1 MKKIIFVTSSLNT
14 TKTILD
20 TKFPQKITNTYQLLD
35 NLKKYW
41 PKQAKVL
48 MISSDP
54 LTFEIN
60 DFYANIYRKSFQLS
74 DLEYQKIEILDDRYY
89 PNLQQYDVLILAGG
103 HTLTQNKFFNQIN
116 LKAQLENYSGLMIG
130 ISAGSMNLAGLVY
143 GAPELENEAIDKNF
157 QRYYPGL
164 DLFPYRIIPHFNE
177 LKDITLDNL
186 KMVEEILIPDSFNH
200 DFYTLDDDSYFILKD
215 NHISL
220 YGSSYYF
227 EKGKTIYL
235 NNQADFMRL
244 IKY

>member
-20 TKFPQKITNTYQLLD
+20 TKLPQKITNTYQLRD
-35 NLKKYW
+35 NLQKYW
-41 PKQAKVL
+41 PKKANVL

-74 DLEYQKIEILDDRYY
+74 DLDYQKIEIFDDRYY
-89 PNLQQYDVLILAGG
+89 PNLEPYNVLILAGG
-103 HTLTQNKFFNQIN
+103 HTPTQNKFFNQIN
-116 LKAQLENYSGLMIG
+116 LKAQLKNYSGLIIG

-186 KMVEEILIPDSFNH
+186 KMVEEILIPDSFNQ
-200 DFYTLDDDSYFILKD
+200 DFYTLDDDSYFVLKD

-220 YGSSYYF
+220 YGSSSYF
-227 EKGKTIYL
+227 KEGRVIYL
-235 NNQADFMRL
+235 NNQAEFTR
-244 IKY
+244 KRPY